1 MIKRIRIPVDH
12 GNGNIK
18 TMNTVFKTGIS
29 ASDLAPGRGME
40 YLEYNGKF
48 YLPSN
53 RRIPYQ
59 RDKTKDFRFFA
70 LTLMVIAK
78 ELELNKNGIR
88 VPQNVKTK
96 DELKQYLCQLN
107 LKMLLLILL

>member
-70 LTLMVIAK
+70 LTLMGIAK
-78 ELELNKNGIR
+78 ELE
-88 VPQNVKTK
+88 
-96 DELKQYLCQLN
+96 
-107 LKMLLLILL
+107 